1 MKEKD
6 KGVTL
11 IELIITLSLLSI
23 LLSFSLISI
32 DSLKNYENNIDIDYC
47 NNSILELIDN
57 AKLYCKK
64 ENSNGYIQFDL
75 LENEIMFNCYS
86 NKTNEFEKIEKYIL
100 PRKFT
105 IYYINSEYNRIR
117 INIYGTSADG
127 MSIYGTGLNGMTP
140 SAATTDSCTIKFR
153 DRRGNLHTIT
163 IRVGTNYVQVK
174 E

>member
-1 MKEKD
+1 MEKKD

-57 AKLYCKK
+57 AKLYCIK

-75 LENEIMFNCYS
+75 VSNEITFNCYS
-86 NKTNEFEKIEKYIL
+86 NKTNIFEKIEKYIL

-117 INIYGTSADG
+117 INMYGTSIGG
-127 MSIYGTGLNGMTP
+127 MSIYGTGVDGMTNN
-140 SAATTDSCTIKFR
+140 AATTDSCTIIFK
-153 DRRGNLHTIT
+153 DRRANIHKIT